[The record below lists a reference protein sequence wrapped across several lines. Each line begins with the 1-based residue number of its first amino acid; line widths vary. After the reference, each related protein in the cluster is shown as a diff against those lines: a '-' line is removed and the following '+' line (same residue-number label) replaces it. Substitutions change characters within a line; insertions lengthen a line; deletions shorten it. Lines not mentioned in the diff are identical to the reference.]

1 MADSPESHT
10 QRTVCPSARHY
21 RRTGVIFD
29 PAVQTC
35 IFDHDWKGS
44 GRADR
49 RRLSDT
55 HNALVPPGDSFAQ
68 EQQHPAPSSSQ
79 DRSAEVAQ
87 LKAEM
92 AALEAENSRL
102 KHEATQQNLMRAAQ
116 RELEVT
122 LRSAEAAQL
131 KAEMAALEAENSR
144 LKHEATQQNLM
155 RAAQRE
161 LEVTLA
167 ALSAAREDGR
177 CGGN

>member
-1 MADSPESHT
+1 
-10 QRTVCPSARHY
+10 
-21 RRTGVIFD
+21 
-29 PAVQTC
+29 
-35 IFDHDWKGS
+35 
-44 GRADR
+44 
-49 RRLSDT
+49 
-55 HNALVPPGDSFAQ
+55 
-68 EQQHPAPSSSQ
+68 
-79 DRSAEVAQ
+79 VAQ